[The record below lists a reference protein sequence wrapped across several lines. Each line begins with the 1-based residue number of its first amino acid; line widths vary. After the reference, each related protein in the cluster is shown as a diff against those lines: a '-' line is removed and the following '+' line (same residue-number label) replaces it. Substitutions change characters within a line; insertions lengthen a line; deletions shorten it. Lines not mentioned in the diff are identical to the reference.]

1 MFFEKLFS
9 TGKEPER
16 KRPPVQKRNT
26 HEEIIKRF
34 HLDIKPVN
42 RFQEFRFE
50 YRSYLDEEHVVIN
63 QEQYSFYAFLL
74 QENTEI
80 GPANRIIILYDKDN
94 RKCITFRLISD
105 SMRDFPLSLLARH
118 MVLNLTTMYEV
129 FTNLYEDDSNIT
141 PGFEIH
147 AEDVITQILGAD
159 YADTKGI
166 LLTGWKE
173 VASEKYN
180 LPSYQLHDVR
190 YSDTMSSNDVLNTNT
205 PAYSFVV
212 SQRGDVTLFHIF

>member
-9 TGKEPER
+9 GGKEPER
-16 KRPPVQKRNT
+16 KEPPVQKRNT

-74 QENTEI
+74 QENTVI

-118 MVLNLTTMYEV
+118 IILNLTTMYEV
-129 FTNLYEDDSNIT
+129 FTNLYESQSELA

-147 AEDVITQILGAD
+147 AEDTITQILGTD
-159 YADTKGI
+159 YADSKGI

-190 YSDTMSSNDVLNTNT
+190 YSDTMTSEDMMNSSV